1 MTRKRHVPGW
11 RDRGNILS
19 EVPFDCLQRGDVLSD
34 VFLLHG
40 NLFLVGSELFYASPY
55 KGKVDCYRP
64 KLLSQF
70 GLGFSGDR
78 RCR

>member
-1 MTRKRHVPGW
+1 
-11 RDRGNILS
+11 
-19 EVPFDCLQRGDVLSD
+19 LQRGDVLSD